1 MSWNQCVQGGG
12 SRLLYEAMI
21 CRQCEAVAASAFTA
35 PVTDIRSAQR
45 RCAPIAM
52 ARATAIHLAAAGFGL
67 PDAATGRLFGRHR
80 STIRHACQRVEDR
93 RETDPVFDMI
103 LACLDYGLRLKVA
116 AVLENARAI
125 SAMGDRP

>member
-52 ARATAIHLAAAGFGL
+52 ARATAIHLAAAGFDCRML
-67 PDAATGRLFGRHR
+67 PRVAFSDVTAPQSATPA
-80 STIRHACQRVEDR
+80 S
-93 RETDPVFDMI
+93 
-103 LACLDYGLRLKVA
+103 GLRIA
-116 AVLENARAI
+116 
-125 SAMGDRP
+125 GRPIPSSI